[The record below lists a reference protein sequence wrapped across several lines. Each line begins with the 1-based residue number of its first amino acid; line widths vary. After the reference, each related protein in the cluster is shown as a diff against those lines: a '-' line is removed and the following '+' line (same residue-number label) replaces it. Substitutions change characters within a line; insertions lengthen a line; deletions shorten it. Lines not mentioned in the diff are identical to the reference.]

1 MSVYATAC
9 TFKSEHVLLATALHA
24 LLNGRRL
31 GARVTGAEPPGR
43 HFHRAQQLG
52 ARDAG
57 AELGASIN
65 GAELKV
71 HFLNS
76 FRQGSICEK
85 LSKKGLKCKKFDAP
99 P

>member
-1 MSVYATAC
+1 MSVCATAC
-9 TFKSEHVLLATALHA
+9 TFKSKHVLLATALHA

-57 AELGASIN
+57 AELR
-65 GAELKV
+65 V
-71 HFLNS
+71 YFLNP

-85 LSKKGLKCKKFDAP
+85 LSKKGLDCKKFGLNA
-99 P
+99 

>member
-1 MSVYATAC
+1 VSVCATAC

-31 GARVTGAEPPGR
+31 GARVTGVELGARMTGAKPPGR

-57 AELGASIN
+57 A
-65 GAELKV
+65 
-71 HFLNS
+71 
-76 FRQGSICEK
+76 
-85 LSKKGLKCKKFDAP
+85 
-99 P
+99 